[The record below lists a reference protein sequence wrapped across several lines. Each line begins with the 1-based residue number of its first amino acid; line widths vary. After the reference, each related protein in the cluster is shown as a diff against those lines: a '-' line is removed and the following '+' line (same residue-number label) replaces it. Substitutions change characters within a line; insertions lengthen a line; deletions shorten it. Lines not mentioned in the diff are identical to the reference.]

1 MYVRLITLVIQPTE
15 KGILEI
21 HVQKSALIDPA
32 IYLATVTLKKKIVE
46 DIKDERGDDI
56 TRA

>member
-1 MYVRLITLVIQPTE
+1 MYVRIITLVIQPTE

-21 HVQKSALIDPA
+21 QKSAWIEPA